1 MKKPVFMPLFL
12 AFLVLIILVMIPDRW
27 IENLIPKNRISQ
39 AATELNPVMFQGK
52 YIQQKMLENGRYL
65 PIYGSSE
72 LSRLDRYHPSNYFKE
87 VHEEF
92 TPFLV
97 GRGGT

>member
-1 MKKPVFMPLFL
+1 MKKPIFLPLFL
-12 AFLVLIILVMIPDRW
+12 AFFVLFILVIIPDRW
-27 IENLIPKNRISQ
+27 IESLIPKNRISQ

-52 YIQQKMLENGRYL
+52 YIQQKMLADSRYL

-72 LSRLDRYHPSNYFKE
+72 LARLDRFNPANYFQE
-87 VHEEF
+87 VHEGF

-97 GRGGT
+97 GRGG